1 MCHVIGFKHTCYIEE
16 GKKTSVYWEVEYSA
30 KTKKLPMVICLLC
43 KLINVLFSAV
53 TNGKHQWVPK
63 EIAEAA
69 EKYAKVS
76 WGKHV

>member
-1 MCHVIGFKHTCYIEE
+1 MFF
-16 GKKTSVYWEVEYSA
+16 
-30 KTKKLPMVICLLC
+30 
-43 KLINVLFSAV
+43 FSSV

-76 WGKHV
+76 WDKYVELGVNSNDSDPPKFPVCKEIVSL